1 MPTLRSA
8 LVALALFA
16 VPASAQTGRY
26 AVSGA
31 NPGGTGRYGGTVA
44 VSPQGEALR
53 VLWDTGG
60 PSVEGIGVVVN
71 DVLAV
76 AYGGA
81 CGVVAYA
88 PADDGSGLYEAV
100 WATMGGS
107 RLGTEAARPQG
118 GEGRYAVAGT
128 NPGSAGVYTG
138 TLAME
143 PAGNATRIRWTVGG
157 SAYDGIGL
165 TVDGVLGIAYGA
177 PSCSVA
183 VYRVAG
189 GTLDGVWTTPG
200 AGGIGT
206 EVATLQ

>member
-1 MPTLRSA
+1 MLWPRIA
-8 LVALALFA
+8 LVALALTA
-16 VPASAQTGRY
+16 VPASAQVGRYSVAGTNPGGSGRY
-26 AVSGA
+26 A
-31 NPGGTGRYGGTVA
+31 GTLA
-44 VSPQGEALR
+44 VTPQGEALR

-60 PSVEGIGVVVN
+60 PPVEGIGVVVN

-88 PADDGSGLYEAV
+88 PADDGSGLFEAV

-107 RLGTEAARPQG
+107 RLGTEVARPEG
-118 GEGRYAVAGT
+118 DEGRYTVAGT
-128 NPGSAGVYTG
+128 NPGSTDVYTG

-143 PAGNATRIRWTVGG
+143 PAGNATQIHWTVGG

-165 TVDGVLGIAYGA
+165 TVGGVLGIAYGA

-183 VYRVAG
+183 VYRMDG

-206 EVATLQ
+206 EVATPE